1 MIQTFT
7 ILKATPSQNET
18 DRMHWAKRRIL
29 AKEWALL
36 ILEQIL
42 LLGLTK
48 ATGKR
53 HLRIDRYGKRALDE
67 ANAYGGVKQVIDE
80 MVKLG
85 LLVDDDPKHL
95 SIVAQCQPLAPKT
108 NPFTV
113 FTLED
118 LEDQ

>member
-7 ILKATPSQNET
+7 IQKATPSQNET
-18 DRMHWAKRRIL
+18 DRMHWAKRRLL

-36 ILEQIL
+36 IMEQIRARA
-42 LLGLTK
+42 LTR

-53 HLRIDRYGKRALDE
+53 RLTVERHGKRELDE

-80 MVKLG
+80 MVRLG

-95 SIVAQCQPLAPKT
+95 SVTVKCEPLATKT

-118 LEDQ
+118 Q